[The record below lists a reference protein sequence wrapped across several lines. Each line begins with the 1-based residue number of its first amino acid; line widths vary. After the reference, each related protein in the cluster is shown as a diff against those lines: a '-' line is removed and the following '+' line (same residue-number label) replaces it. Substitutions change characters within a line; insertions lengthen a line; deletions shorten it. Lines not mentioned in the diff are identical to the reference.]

1 MSSIKTFTIGQ
12 NVYTFICSS
21 RNTRSGFA
29 HDCELIKNTSSHL
42 GKATCHYLNRT
53 WECYSYQ
60 SVMIE
65 NVRNRIADYELA
77 ARDEFKREHNL
88 SRITAKR
95 RPELDAFIE
104 AERQQVETWN
114 ELTELLKLL

>member
-1 MSSIKTFTIGQ
+1 MSTIKTFTIGK

-21 RNTRSGFA
+21 RSTRSGFA
-29 HDCELIKNTSSHL
+29 HDCELIKNTSCHL

-53 WECYSYQ
+53 WERYTYQ
-60 SVMIE
+60 SAMIE
-65 NVRNRIADYELA
+65 TVRNKIADYELA
-77 ARDEFKREHNL
+77 ARDEFKREYHL

-95 RPELDAFIE
+95 KPELDAVIE
-104 AERQQVETWN
+104 TERQQVETWN

>member
-1 MSSIKTFTIGQ
+1 MSSIKTFTIGK

-21 RNTRSGFA
+21 RSTRHGFA

-53 WECYSYQ
+53 WERYTYQ

-65 NVRNRIADYELA
+65 TVRNKIADYELA

-88 SRITAKR
+88 SRITSKR
-95 RPELDAFIE
+95 KPELDAFIE
-104 AERQQVETWN
+104 TERQQVETWN